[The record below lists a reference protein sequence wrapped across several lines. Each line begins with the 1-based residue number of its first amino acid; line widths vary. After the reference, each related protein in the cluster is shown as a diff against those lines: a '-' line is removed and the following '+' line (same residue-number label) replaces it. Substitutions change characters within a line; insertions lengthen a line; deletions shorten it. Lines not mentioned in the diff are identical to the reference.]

1 VSTGKYGSI
10 VFEKE
15 GQVTWKLTYPETKDQ
30 HHRSPLLFW
39 EEWFITGTDDG
50 RVLFYALR

>member
-1 VSTGKYGSI
+1 MSTGKYGSI